1 MHKMS
6 YDIQLSRKLHLR
18 LIESWLYDGRFICNA
33 YCTTSQKGF
42 KSKIQMN
49 IVSLQ
54 SIFRGFKYIFQ
65 ISKFIFWNVS
75 RYADLVKPWRTGFFL
90 MIYLD
95 IFIYNFSVVQTCNTF
110 ANKNRNLYGFVITWE
125 EYAIKN
131 HLCANDSFDNYFVMS
146 LGLPHFVSNFFS
158 GSK

>member
-1 MHKMS
+1 MKRILKFYLIHSFAAFLKINTCFYFSIHDSFNELTCIKSLTIFLYYFFFFLINFQEKILVFKMILNKHEMHKMS

-54 SIFRGFKYIFQ
+54 SIFRGFKYIFP
-65 ISKFIFWNVS
+65 ISKFIF
-75 RYADLVKPWRTGFFL
+75 
-90 MIYLD
+90 
-95 IFIYNFSVVQTCNTF
+95 
-110 ANKNRNLYGFVITWE
+110 
-125 EYAIKN
+125 
-131 HLCANDSFDNYFVMS
+131 
-146 LGLPHFVSNFFS
+146 
-158 GSK
+158 